1 MDEYRKEARHV
12 ARDARWTFW
21 RFLPLFLTIVVVL
34 TALGF
39 GLNSL
44 GVFGRTVVERK
55 VFEQSYQR
63 SEALKARI
71 VTDEVVI
78 AEIKRKLINPE
89 LDKNTRHNLEA
100 QVSAARIRINTARGM
115 QQ

>member
-1 MDEYRKEARHV
+1 MTYRDDAREIH
-12 ARDARWTFW
+12 REARWTVW
-21 RFLPLFLTIVVVL
+21 TFLFVMVISL

-39 GLNSL
+39 GLRSL
-44 GVFGRTVVERK
+44 GLFWGTVVERK

-71 VTDEVVI
+71 ATDEATL
-78 AEIKRKLINPE
+78 AEIERQLTNPN
-89 LDKNTRHNLEA
+89 LDENTRHNLKA
-100 QVSAARIRINTARGM
+100 QAAAARVRISIARR